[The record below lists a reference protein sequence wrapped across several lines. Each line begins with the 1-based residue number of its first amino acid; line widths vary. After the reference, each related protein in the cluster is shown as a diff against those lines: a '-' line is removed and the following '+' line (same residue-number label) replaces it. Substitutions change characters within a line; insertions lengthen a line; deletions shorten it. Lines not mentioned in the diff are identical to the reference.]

1 MRVLVT
7 GANGY
12 VGRAVVA
19 SLRTHGYEPIAMVR
33 SESAGF
39 DGAESVRVAD
49 LLDARSLQDAVR
61 DVDAVCHL
69 AGLTRARESMTEP
82 LRYFRVN
89 TGGTIAL
96 LEAMQAAGVQR
107 IVFASTGSIY
117 GTPDRQPM
125 TEDLPPAPPHPY
137 AASKLAAELAIESQ
151 CMGRN
156 LAAVIIRMLNVA
168 GGTDRDP
175 TRLIPRALAAAVGT
189 SVLAVNGDG
198 STVRDYLHI
207 TDAAEAFVAGVGRV
221 PDLGRS
227 DTYNIGSGSGT
238 SVSEVIATVEKVT
251 GQRVSVDPRPPVV
264 EPPRLV
270 SDVSKAAS
278 ELNWKPRHS
287 DIEAIVRDAWFS
299 GAAGS

>member
-19 SLRTHGYEPIAMVR
+19 TLQAHGYEPIAMVR
-33 SESAGF
+33 NEGAGF
-39 DGAESVRVAD
+39 DGAASVRVAD
-49 LLDARSLQDAVR
+49 LLDPRSLRHAVR
-61 DVDAVCHL
+61 DVDVVCHL
-69 AGLTRARESMTEP
+69 AGLTRARESMTQP
-82 LRYFRVN
+82 LRYLRVN

-96 LEAMQAAGVQR
+96 LDAMQAAGVQR
-107 IVFASTGSIY
+107 IVFASTGAIY

-168 GGTDRDP
+168 GGNDPDP
-175 TRLIPRALAAAVGT
+175 TRLIPRALAAAAGT
-189 SVLAVNGDG
+189 AVLAVNGDG

-207 TDAAEAFVAGVGRV
+207 TDAAEAFTAGAGHV
-221 PDLGRS
+221 PDLGCS
-227 DTYNIGSGSGT
+227 ATFNIGSGSGT
-238 SVSEVIATVEKVT
+238 SVSDVITTVENVT
-251 GQRVSVDPRPPVV
+251 GQRVSMENRPPVE

-270 SDVSKAAS
+270 ADISKAAA

-287 DIEAIVRDAWFS
+287 DIETIVRDAWS
-299 GAAGS
+299 SDVAGL